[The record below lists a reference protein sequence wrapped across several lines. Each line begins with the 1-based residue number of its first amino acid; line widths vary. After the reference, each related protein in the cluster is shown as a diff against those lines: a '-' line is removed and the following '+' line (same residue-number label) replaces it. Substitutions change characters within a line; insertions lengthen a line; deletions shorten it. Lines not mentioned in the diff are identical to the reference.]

1 MVGLIRRFSLLI
13 MLVSAVAIP
22 YAMVGEAT
30 GPLRDKIQG
39 FLAGGSGDVELV
51 DGISD
56 PEVNRLLAMQQQV
69 DPSRMQDPASMNLTP
84 TVRLEG
90 VLRFDVTPRWV
101 LDNWP
106 HVSTTRISGPLDGLR
121 VPLITGTGA
130 SDVVGSLTYYFD
142 NQQQVQ
148 RISVDG
154 IAGDDRHVVS
164 IVTRTFELKPEP
176 TCRSGHLSGEVERQT
191 DQCPVDS
198 AHASRTRKQP
208 LPEVRVRTRIEPA
221 QQLLWA
227 ESRAAEPHRA
237 CSREPVASRSRAL
250 KGSHVLTA

>member
-30 GPLRDKIQG
+30 GPLRDTIQG
-39 FLAGGSGDVELV
+39 FFAGGSGDVELV

-69 DPSRMQDPASMNLTP
+69 DPSRMQDPAGMNLTP

-142 NQQQVQ
+142 HQQQVQ

-154 IAGDDRHVVS
+154 IAGDDRQVVS

-176 TCRSGHLSGEVERQT
+176 TAGVGIYLAKWNGKPTSALWIRRMPVVHANNPYQKFEFALELNRPSNYFGLSRELQNRIEH
-191 DQCPVDS
+191 
-198 AHASRTRKQP
+198 AHASL
-208 LPEVRVRTRIEPA
+208 LPPGPVR
-221 QQLLWA
+221 
-227 ESRAAEPHRA
+227 
-237 CSREPVASRSRAL
+237 
-250 KGSHVLTA
+250 